1 MRKKDGD
8 DMSIDDPKRKLSAP
22 LQQLMDEHISLRDDM
37 DRFYEIA
44 EEIEYESGPKVVEQF
59 NELYHLVSAFNGKL
73 AKHSKRE
80 DDGLFP
86 MMSRHL
92 GEEDRTIDTMEYEHQ
107 KAEQHLRDFL
117 DKADQAGK
125 PIDEDDAQIITVN
138 VVQAYATLTQHFA
151 KEETKLF
158 PLADTIL
165 SYEEK
170 EELDRLFREN

>member
-1 MRKKDGD
+1 
-8 DMSIDDPKRKLSAP
+8 SAMLP
-22 LQQLMDEHISLRDDM
+22 RQPNST
-37 DRFYEIA
+37 
-44 EEIEYESGPKVVEQF
+44 
-59 NELYHLVSAFNGKL
+59 
-73 AKHSKRE
+73 
-80 DDGLFP
+80 LFP
-86 MMSRHL
+86 YTTLFRS
-92 GEEDRTIDTMEYEHQ
+92 TMEYEHQ

-125 PIDEDDAQIITVN
+125 SIDEDDAQIITVN
-138 VVQAYATLTQHFA
+138 AVQAYATLTQHFA